1 MSSSLP
7 TPHSMDDEGN
17 QTQGESAASVIHGG
31 LRRRGRLRSIVW
43 EHFEKKKINGIDKV
57 VYDYCKNALVAQST
71 DGTKHLHDHLKT
83 CQVKKETKATEFP
96 PAKKAAGEKGKTA
109 VETHFDPDITRRKM
123 ACAIVMHEYPLSIVE
138 HQGLR
143 DVMSSLNQLWKSVSR
158 NTIKKEILDM
168 YECERAQYIS
178 LLEQTQGR
186 IVITTDMWIAENETK
201 AYMVITTH
209 FIDDAWVLRSIILR

>member
-1 MSSSLP
+1 MLIGLIVGSAFNMSSSLP

-57 VYDYCKNALVAQST
+57 VCNYCKNALVARST

-83 CQVKKETKATEFP
+83 CQVKKETEATEFR

-123 ACAIVMHEYPLSIVE
+123 ARAIVMHEYPLSIVE

-143 DVMSSLNQLWKSVSR
+143 DVMSSLNQLWKPVSR
-158 NTIKKEILDM
+158 NTIKKDILDM
-168 YECERAQYIS
+168 YECERAKYIS

-186 IVITTDMWIAENETK
+186 MKRLKLV
-201 AYMVITTH
+201 
-209 FIDDAWVLRSIILR
+209 RS